1 VADSTLTHRGSFHI
15 LRRRRA
21 HSAIGILV
29 ITVTSI
35 TPAFPANPWSNAM
48 TTVSYH
54 FESPIRIVLNA
65 ASASAH
71 STKSAMQTS
80 SREAM
85 EERRW
90 QLEWERRNVED

>member
-1 VADSTLTHRGSFHI
+1 LAPT
-15 LRRRRA
+15 
-21 HSAIGILV
+21 
-29 ITVTSI
+29 I
-35 TPAFPANPWSNAM
+35 TPDFSGQPLERAM

-54 FESPIRIVLNA
+54 FESPIRTVLTA

-71 STKSAMQTS
+71 AAKNATQTS
-80 SREAM
+80 SREDM